1 MIELKTTTFSESP
14 GRQLSDGIPW
24 IPLKDFCIG
33 AIGQNTKRTCFFQF
47 SVSAPRNNVGGRR
60 SDNFEATG
68 RAHSSF
74 GRFLPILFGEHIEI
88 GITSET
94 VGPRPP

>member
-1 MIELKTTTFSESP
+1 MVQKIIATKTTTFSESP
-14 GRQLSDGIPW
+14 GRKLSDGIPW
-24 IPLKDFCIG
+24 IPLKKFCNG
-33 AIGQNTKRTCFFQF
+33 AIGQNAKRTCFFQF

-74 GRFLPILFGEHIEI
+74 
-88 GITSET
+88 
-94 VGPRPP
+94 